1 MGREGEFRLMFRV
14 GAICACFVCH
24 MASAQPY
31 PAEVTAGGDTIELR
45 DSGEGQMAEVFYSNS
60 AGLSSQNI
68 SRRMTHET
76 RDGPLTIRVT
86 IQVGGKEVNHAEQ
99 ITVEVVEP
107 DTVIAFPSEAYVM
120 DGETVTIQILR
131 PMF

>member
-1 MGREGEFRLMFRV
+1 MRW
-14 GAICACFVCH
+14 AICACLIGQ
-24 MASAQPY
+24 MALAQPY
-31 PAEVTAGGDTIELR
+31 PSEATAGGDTIELR

-68 SRRMTHET
+68 SRLMTHET
-76 RDGPLTIRVT
+76 RDGPITLRVT
-86 IQVGGKEVNHAEQ
+86 IRVGGKEVNHAEQ
-99 ITVEVVEP
+99 IVVEVVEP
-107 DTVIAFPSEAYVM
+107 DTVIAFPPEAYVT